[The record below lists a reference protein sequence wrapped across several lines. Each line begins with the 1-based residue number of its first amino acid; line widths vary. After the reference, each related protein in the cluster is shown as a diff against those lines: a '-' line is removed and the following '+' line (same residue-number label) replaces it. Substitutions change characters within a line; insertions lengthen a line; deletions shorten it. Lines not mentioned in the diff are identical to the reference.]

1 MCITVYYEKGRAL
14 LVFDFFF
21 FYQFVKDGVHM
32 RAAPYVA
39 QTTGT
44 RVHFVIFV
52 IFIKIKYFP
61 F

>member
-1 MCITVYYEKGRAL
+1 MFVLFFL
-14 LVFDFFF
+14 LVRL
-21 FYQFVKDGVHM
+21 KKKNLHPESNC
-32 RAAPYVA
+32 ALAVA
-39 QTTGT
+39 LIGT